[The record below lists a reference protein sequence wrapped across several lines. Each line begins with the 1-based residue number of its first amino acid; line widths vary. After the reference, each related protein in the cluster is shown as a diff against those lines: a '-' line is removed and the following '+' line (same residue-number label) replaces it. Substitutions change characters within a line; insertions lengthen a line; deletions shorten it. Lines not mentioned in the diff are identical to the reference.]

1 MNLTF
6 KIFGIDPGTNTG
18 ISIYELDENFNILS
32 LETVNVDLNIFVD
45 NDSNGLLKDA
55 DRYLALHNLLD
66 DLLTIHKPKAIA
78 IESAFIKK
86 SFMGAGMKVAG
97 YVAIVMLAIKKFDKD
112 IVICKL
118 APKSVKKFMGDGD
131 ANKDKMKEM
140 LGDEVVDLVDM
151 SLQTEHTIDAISIGL
166 ILIKIIKTSPYILKS
181 V

>member
-1 MNLTF
+1 
-6 KIFGIDPGTNTG
+6 
-18 ISIYELDENFNILS
+18 
-32 LETVNVDLNIFVD
+32 
-45 NDSNGLLKDA
+45 
-55 DRYLALHNLLD
+55 
-66 DLLTIHKPKAIA
+66 
-78 IESAFIKK
+78 
-86 SFMGAGMKVAG
+86 MGAGMKVAG

-166 ILIKIIKTSPYILKS
+166 NLIKIIKTSPYILKS